1 MHALIAVLFA
11 VAMAKPSHP
20 AVEGCKWEMLSDK
33 ALGLDAWV
41 QRCDFKG
48 RKTYFSVE
56 KESLVM
62 HYSDGSSTD
71 RAIEVIDIKPGETA
85 DAAMTRFFRAH
96 TPKAIADRCVLAPYA
111 GDVKPPAGTKRF
123 QFSPNPA
130 YAKALEKKRIAEHE
144 DGIPDPPCGD
154 YGETADSVEYWETQ
168 TGAHHV
174 IYVHAGQD
182 DPLFD
187 EATLRLH

>member
-1 MHALIAVLFA
+1 
-11 VAMAKPSHP
+11 MAQPSRP

-48 RKTYFSVE
+48 RKTFFSVQGD
-56 KESLVM
+56 SLVM
-62 HYSDGSSTD
+62 HYSDGSNPEPV
-71 RAIEVIDIKPGETA
+71 IKVIDIKPGETA

-96 TPKAIADRCVLAPYA
+96 TPKKVADRCVIAPYVS
-111 GDVKPPAGTKRF
+111 DIKPPAGAKRVT
-123 QFSPNPA
+123 FSPNPA
-130 YAKALEKKRIAEHE
+130 YAKELEKKRIAEHY

-154 YGETADSVEYWETQ
+154 YGETADAVEYWETQ
-168 TGAHHV
+168 SGAHHV
-174 IYVHAGQD
+174 VFINAGQD